1 MGGTISAASRDASK
15 RCHVLVPG
23 TSATQEESAPRPSG
37 LPWAVAGFP
46 PLRSMSPGRRVAYG
60 DRVDTCTGVGVE
72 RRGYYLG
79 SIMRTAS
86 LADARRIQ
94 IGLIRILSLVTCL

>member
-23 TSATQEESAPRPSG
+23 ASATQEESAPRPSG
-37 LPWAVAGFP
+37 LPRAVAGFP
-46 PLRSMSPGRRVAYG
+46 PLRSMSPGRKVAYG

-72 RRGYYLG
+72 RRGYYFG
-79 SIMRTAS
+79 INYENGQPSGCPAHPNWFDQ
-86 LADARRIQ
+86 DA
-94 IGLIRILSLVTCL
+94 